1 MLVCNMTKSI
11 SCSDAGKDCT
21 WSATAKTVDEL
32 MTQVISHV
40 KKEHK
45 EIELNT
51 ENISKIKS
59 LIKESR

>member
-1 MLVCNMTKSI
+1 MPAKT
-11 SCSDAGKDCT
+11 T

-45 EIELNT
+45 EIELNA

>member
-1 MLVCNMTKSI
+1 MAKSI
-11 SCSDAGKDCT
+11 SCSDAGKDCP

-32 MTQVISHV
+32 MTQVIIHV

-45 EIELNT
+45 EIKLNA

-59 LIKESR
+59 LIKENK

>member
-1 MLVCNMTKSI
+1 MTKSI
-11 SCSDAGKDCT
+11 SCSDAGKDCA

-32 MTQVISHV
+32 MVQVISHV

-59 LIKESR
+59 LIK

>member
-1 MLVCNMTKSI
+1 MTKSI
-11 SCSDAGKDCT
+11 SCSDAGKDCA

-32 MTQVISHV
+32 MVHVIIHV
-40 KKEHK
+40 KNEHK

-59 LIKESR
+59 LIKEIS

>member
-1 MLVCNMTKSI
+1 MTKNI
-11 SCSDAGKDCT
+11 SCADAGKDCT

-32 MTQVISHV
+32 MAQVIIHV
-40 KKEHK
+40 KNEHK

-59 LIKESR
+59 LIKEIS